1 MPTYEYKNIETGE
14 IYEFKQSMRDDALT
28 HHPETGAAIKRI
40 VSMPAIAFKGSG
52 FYANDSRASTSSV
65 KPTGAKSENSSGK
78 ESAGKESGGGESST
92 SAKTSDASPSGS
104 GSASNSS
111 APNVSKDA
119 PKPASK
125 SPSQG
130 GE

>member
-1 MPTYEYKNIETGE
+1 MPTYEYKNIQTGE

-28 HHPETGAAIKRI
+28 HHPETGAPIKRI

-65 KPTGAKSENSSGK
+65 KPAGSKSENSAGN
-78 ESAGKESGGGESST
+78 ESAGGETAAST
-92 SAKTSDASPSGS
+92 KPSDAGQSGS
-104 GSASNSS
+104 GSAPTGST
-111 APNVSKDA
+111 PKDV
-119 PKPASK
+119 PKPASTK
-125 SPSQG
+125 SSGQG

>member
-40 VSMPAIAFKGSG
+40 VSVPGIAFKGSG
-52 FYANDSRASTSSV
+52 FYANDSR
-65 KPTGAKSENSSGK
+65 
-78 ESAGKESGGGESST
+78 SST
-92 SAKTSDASPSGS
+92 STTKPSGPKTETGADSGAAKSSDSAPAASAGPAAGGDKGGASPS
-104 GSASNSS
+104 
-111 APNVSKDA
+111 PT
-119 PKPASK
+119 PK
-125 SPSQG
+125 G

>member
-40 VSMPAIAFKGSG
+40 VSVPGIAFKGSG
-52 FYANDSRASTSSV
+52 FYANDSR
-65 KPTGAKSENSSGK
+65 
-78 ESAGKESGGGESST
+78 SST
-92 SAKTSDASPSGS
+92 STTKPSGS
-104 GSASNSS
+104 KTETGGAAKSGDS
-111 APNVSKDA
+111 APA
-119 PKPASK
+119 APASPAPSAPSGK
-125 SPSQG
+125 S

>member
-40 VSMPAIAFKGSG
+40 VSVPGIAFKGSG
-52 FYANDSRASTSSV
+52 FYANDSR
-65 KPTGAKSENSSGK
+65 
-78 ESAGKESGGGESST
+78 SST
-92 SAKTSDASPSGS
+92 STTKPSGS
-104 GSASNSS
+104 KADTGSAGNGTAKSGDS
-111 APNVSKDA
+111 APA
-119 PKPASK
+119 APASPAPSAPSGK
-125 SPSQG
+125 S